1 MPSQIA
7 HVLVGE
13 AALARAAPGTAD
25 ALRSGSR
32 GSFFRL
38 GCQGPDIFYHS
49 QRTRPVAL
57 HYGVLVHRRGFGRLL
72 EGMLE
77 TWIREDGDPDSPW
90 AAFLLGFATHG
101 ALDRAAHPYIVH
113 GSGWTEPG
121 KPETERYRG
130 CHAFLERILDI
141 LLWERRTGMPVS
153 SFDAGSRLLPPGDFP
168 AEFPERMTAALR
180 RAYPA
185 ETAGD
190 PRLPDRISNALA
202 DTRRFLL
209 LTNPAATGRNPDSP
223 GEGSEAA
230 RHFRGP
236 HARRII
242 SVLYPE
248 TFDRGVDWASDRGR
262 PWVHP
267 CRGEPERRESFYDLC
282 ETAESEA
289 GGLLRQVLDG
299 FRSRSVPPGLEDA
312 GGNGTLNVGDL
323 DGKPA
328 KPRFKDPLPLY
339 EAMTEELRARRSD
352 ELPH

>member
-25 ALRSGSR
+25 SLLSEPR
-32 GSFFRL
+32 GLFFRL
-38 GCQGPDIFYHS
+38 GCQGPDIFYHN

-57 HYGVLVHRRGFGRLL
+57 HYGVLVHRRGFGRLV
-72 EGMLE
+72 ESMLE

-130 CHAFLERILDI
+130 CHAFLERVLDT

-168 AEFPERMTAALR
+168 LEFPERMTSALR
-180 RAYPA
+180 RAYPS

-190 PRLPDRISNALA
+190 PRLPVRIANALS

-209 LTNPAATGRNPDSP
+209 LTNPAETSRKSGGACPDPESLRHLR
-223 GEGSEAA
+223 GS
-230 RHFRGP
+230 HSL
-236 HARRII
+236 RIV

-248 TFDRGVDWASDRGR
+248 TFDRGIDWASERGR

-267 CRGEPERRESFYDLC
+267 CRGGPERRESFYDLC
-282 ETAESEA
+282 DAAESEA
-289 GGLLRQVLDG
+289 EGLLRLVLDG
-299 FRSRSVPPGLEDA
+299 LRSRRVPPGLADTV
-312 GGNGTLNVGDL
+312 GNGTLNVGNP
-323 DGKPA
+323 DGRPA
-328 KPRFKDPLPLY
+328 RPRFKDPLPLY
-339 EAMTEELRARRSD
+339 EAMTEELRARRSA